1 MADVVVLLEVTLL
14 DGQKDGFLAKAE
26 QIQFHLA
33 HVPGFVRAERFQSVS
48 EPNKVLS
55 LSVWKDNESV
65 KAFSPLKSTAKRSA
79 NRWKACSQIIGLRWP
94 PRIVFSRRTS
104 TTDKPFIG

>member
-1 MADVVVLLEVTLL
+1 MV

-65 KAFSPLKSTAKRSA
+65 KAFLTSEEHR
-79 NRWKACSQIIGLRWP
+79 KAQRESMEG
-94 PRIVFSRRTS
+94 VFSDYRITVASADRVFS
-104 TTDKPFIG
+104 PHEHH

>member
-14 DGQKDGFLAKAE
+14 EGQKDGFLAKAE
-26 QIQFHLA
+26 QIQSHLA
-33 HVPGFVRAERFQSVS
+33 RAERFQSVS

-65 KAFSPLKSTAKRSA
+65 KAFLTSEEHR
-79 NRWKACSQIIGLRWP
+79 KAQRESMEG
-94 PRIVFSRRTS
+94 VFSDYRITVASADRVFS
-104 TTDKPFIG
+104 PHEHH

>member
-14 DGQKDGFLAKAE
+14 EGQKDGFLKAE
-26 QIQFHLA
+26 QIQSHLA

-55 LSVWKDNESV
+55 L
-65 KAFSPLKSTAKRSA
+65 
-79 NRWKACSQIIGLRWP
+79 GLE
-94 PRIVFSRRTS
+94 
-104 TTDKPFIG
+104 G

>member
-14 DGQKDGFLAKAE
+14 EGQKDGCLAKAE
-26 QIQFHLA
+26 QIQSHLA

-65 KAFSPLKSTAKRSA
+65 KAFLTSEEHR
-79 NRWKACSQIIGLRWP
+79 KAQRESMEG
-94 PRIVFSRRTS
+94 VFSDYRITVASADRVFS
-104 TTDKPFIG
+104 PHEHH

>member
-14 DGQKDGFLAKAE
+14 EGQKDGFLAKAE
-26 QIQFHLA
+26 QIQSHLA

-65 KAFSPLKSTAKRSA
+65 KAFLTSED
-79 NRWKACSQIIGLRWP
+79 RWKACSRIIGLRLL
-94 PRIVFSRRTS
+94 PRIVSSRRTS

>member
-14 DGQKDGFLAKAE
+14 EGQKDGFLAKAE
-26 QIQFHLA
+26 QIQSHLA
-33 HVPGFVRAERFQSVS
+33 HVPGFVRSERFQSVS

-65 KAFSPLKSTAKRSA
+65 KAFLTSEEHR
-79 NRWKACSQIIGLRWP
+79 KAQRESMEG
-94 PRIVFSRRTS
+94 VFSDYRITVASADRVFS
-104 TTDKPFIG
+104 PHEHH